1 VILPTLNSYLNTLR
15 SSLPSNLPS
24 DSTSRVLDS
33 LASLAIIV
41 RTINTTR
48 IALPE
53 ANHSPIASPPP
64 LVGLPPLLS
73 PLLPPLSPLLPPY
86 TSIEVE
92 ANPKRLTI
100 NDSNL

>member
-15 SSLPSNLPS
+15 SSLPSNPPS

-33 LASLAIIV
+33 PASPAIIV
-41 RTINTTR
+41 RTIDTTR
-48 IALPE
+48 IALPK
-53 ANHSPIASPPP
+53 ANRLPIASPPP
-64 LVGLPPLLS
+64 LVGLPPPLS
-73 PLLPPLSPLLPPY
+73 PSLPPLSPLLPPY

-100 NDSNL
+100 NDGDL